1 MRTRLRQWRRGR
13 RLKRKFVKGM
23 RDCGL
28 GELRF
33 QFVYSEYGGRNF
45 LEARCRGGWR
55 SDSVYACAAG
65 VMRSIFQEEAVSLG
79 RDPLDVTVGSND

>member
-1 MRTRLRQWRRGR
+1 MSDWQRKHNEFREAMEQRRRQ
-13 RLKRKFVKGM
+13 
-23 RDCGL
+23 
-28 GELRF
+28 
-33 QFVYSEYGGRNF
+33 SSHEYGGRNF

-79 RDPLDVTVGSND
+79 RDPLGVTVGSND